1 MMIQLKIGGK
11 TLDTDQGLSI
21 NIEDS
26 NPIFNDR
33 GSMSI
38 PATIPVTR
46 QNIRLLGAPHRI
58 DTDTDPNNLGK
69 TVEIVSGTYIRR
81 GTLNI
86 TSAGKLDGITFNI
99 GFDNST
105 AYANWTQKK
114 LADLPNLPVFIP
126 SDDYQGQRV
135 EMLLDALYEKYVSPK
150 PRIDEFAIFPVAI
163 NKESYNNKSYWEI
176 LNVTG
181 QHGFSQPGK
190 VKRVIDGKL
199 TDVSIPEGYCVSPF
213 LKVWRVLELIFES
226 MHLTIIGNPFKYDHD
241 LERLVILNNVAD
253 SCCGGTLNYADLLPD
268 CTVEEF
274 LNALWVRFGLVYN
287 INTRAATVSLRLLK
301 DIISQRETVSLDNYA
316 SEPGKITYDTP
327 QYVKLSASS
336 SIEDA
341 APSHDRFEDFVKG
354 LNVKNVHLGA
364 HVSQW
369 TNTGTHDNPE
379 WDGNIGDQNGSF
391 LAREFVTGQWY
402 RLDSFNNTVRSS
414 SSSFFNWDPQPEGLT
429 ALELASDDEC
439 VPIGR
444 VNNAYQETGNLFEG
458 LCPLYLF
465 GARHYHSYIKGS
477 DSSDNEGDKTPLA
490 FMFAYT
496 VGGKTIGR
504 LNGEGEDG
512 TRIKLDDGSEPDL
525 SLLFQFKDG
534 LFAKFWAD
542 YDGFLRHGNRGI
554 EVGAII
560 NKLDLSKIELLD
572 VYTFKGIRCLIDTM
586 SYSLPSGRSMSVGM
600 RLRTIQPQGQYN
612 IKAEQNIPDFS
623 AAARHLEWKLKSETF
638 GNTLNTSKLRWEA
651 AQKYI
656 KDSGYKPHGGIV
668 DAYYID
674 ERSAILKSMVRSEI
688 TWEND
693 PYLPAPRSFAEK
705 CRRSYFAA
713 VTYDIHEIYDMSEG
727 PDEGHDWELSELP
740 IGIVTVTTEYW
751 VELEAIWVNNK

>member
-253 SCCGGTLNYADLLPD
+253 
-268 CTVEEF
+268 
-274 LNALWVRFGLVYN
+274 
-287 INTRAATVSLRLLK
+287 
-301 DIISQRETVSLDNYA
+301 
-316 SEPGKITYDTP
+316 
-327 QYVKLSASS
+327 
-336 SIEDA
+336 
-341 APSHDRFEDFVKG
+341 
-354 LNVKNVHLGA
+354 
-364 HVSQW
+364 
-369 TNTGTHDNPE
+369 
-379 WDGNIGDQNGSF
+379 
-391 LAREFVTGQWY
+391 
-402 RLDSFNNTVRSS
+402 
-414 SSSFFNWDPQPEGLT
+414 
-429 ALELASDDEC
+429 
-439 VPIGR
+439 
-444 VNNAYQETGNLFEG
+444 
-458 LCPLYLF
+458 
-465 GARHYHSYIKGS
+465 
-477 DSSDNEGDKTPLA
+477 
-490 FMFAYT
+490 
-496 VGGKTIGR
+496 
-504 LNGEGEDG
+504 
-512 TRIKLDDGSEPDL
+512 
-525 SLLFQFKDG
+525 
-534 LFAKFWAD
+534 
-542 YDGFLRHGNRGI
+542 
-554 EVGAII
+554 
-560 NKLDLSKIELLD
+560 
-572 VYTFKGIRCLIDTM
+572 
-586 SYSLPSGRSMSVGM
+586 
-600 RLRTIQPQGQYN
+600 
-612 IKAEQNIPDFS
+612 
-623 AAARHLEWKLKSETF
+623 
-638 GNTLNTSKLRWEA
+638 
-651 AQKYI
+651 
-656 KDSGYKPHGGIV
+656 
-668 DAYYID
+668 
-674 ERSAILKSMVRSEI
+674 
-688 TWEND
+688 
-693 PYLPAPRSFAEK
+693 
-705 CRRSYFAA
+705 
-713 VTYDIHEIYDMSEG
+713 
-727 PDEGHDWELSELP
+727 
-740 IGIVTVTTEYW
+740 
-751 VELEAIWVNNK
+751 